1 MNIFNRHEVVNVNLV
16 TKPEWLAAK
25 NPLTKVPILEFDDG
39 KIIYESLITADYLD
53 ETYSGSRSLNNP
65 DPFKKAH
72 DRMFVELFNPVYS
85 L

>member
-1 MNIFNRHEVVNVNLV
+1 V

-65 DPFKKAH
+65 DPFKKAQ